1 MRSTAKR
8 EPVVAVASQLSIPE
22 QELRFRASC
31 SSGPGGQNVNKV
43 NTRVTLY
50 FDVRRSP
57 SLTTVQKSLICG
69 KLKTRINKEGVL
81 YLYAQ
86 RTASQASNRADLLD
100 KFYRLLHVALTPRT
114 IRKPSAIS
122 QRSIEKRLDHKKRR
136 GRVKQ
141 LRNQPVRID
150 D

>member
-1 MRSTAKR
+1 MI
-8 EPVVAVASQLSIPE
+8 AVTSQLSIPE
-22 QELRFRASC
+22 QELQFHASR

-43 NTRVTLY
+43 NTRVTLH

-57 SLTTVQKSLICG
+57 SLTTAQKSLIG
-69 KLKTRINKEGVL
+69 KKLKTRINKEGVL

-86 RTASQASNRADLLD
+86 RASTQALNRADVLE
-100 KFYRLLHVALTPRT
+100 KFSRLLREALAPRK
-114 IRKPSAIS
+114 IRKETRIS
-122 QRSIEKRLDHKKRR
+122 QRSIEQRLDQKKRR

-141 LRNQPVRID
+141 LRNPPVRID

>member
-1 MRSTAKR
+1 MIT
-8 EPVVAVASQLSIPE
+8 VTSQLSIPE
-22 QELRFRASC
+22 QELRFRASR

-43 NTRVTLY
+43 NTRVTLH

-57 SLTTVQKSLICG
+57 SLTAGQKSLVCR
-69 KLKTRINKEGVL
+69 KLKTRISKEGVL

-86 RTASQASNRADLLD
+86 RAASQAMNRADVLD
-100 KFYRLLHVALTPRT
+100 KFCRLLHEALAPRK
-114 IRKPSAIS
+114 IRKETRIS
-122 QRSIEKRLDHKKRR
+122 QPSIEKRLDEKKRR

-141 LRNQPVRID
+141 LRNQQVRVD

>member
-1 MRSTAKR
+1 MI
-8 EPVVAVASQLSIPE
+8 AVTSQLSIPE
-22 QELRFRASC
+22 QELRFHASR

-43 NTRVTLY
+43 NTRVTLH

-57 SLTTVQKSLICG
+57 SLTAGQKSLIG
-69 KLKTRINKEGVL
+69 RKLKTRINKEGVL

-86 RTASQASNRADLLD
+86 RAASQAMNRADVLE
-100 KFYRLLHVALTPRT
+100 KFCRLLHEALTPRK
-114 IRKPSAIS
+114 IRKETRIS
-122 QRSIEKRLDHKKRR
+122 QRDVEKRLDEKKRR

-141 LRNQPVRID
+141 LRNQQVRVD

>member
-1 MRSTAKR
+1 MI
-8 EPVVAVASQLSIPE
+8 VVTPTLSIPE
-22 QELRFRASC
+22 QELQFHASR

-43 NTRVTLY
+43 NTRVTLH

-57 SLTTVQKSLICG
+57 SLTTMQKSLIG
-69 KLKTRINKEGVL
+69 RKLKTRINKEGVL

-86 RTASQASNRADLLD
+86 RAASQSLNRADVLEKFCCLL
-100 KFYRLLHVALTPRT
+100 REALVTRK
-114 IRKPSAIS
+114 IRKETRIS
-122 QRSIEKRLDHKKRR
+122 QRSIEKRLDQKKLR

-141 LRNQPVRID
+141 LRNRPARVD